1 MTQITRLLSAV
12 LVSTLLGAPL
22 ALAQEP
28 PATEPPM
35 EEQPPQE
42 EQPPAEEPPAAP
54 EQTETAP
61 EPEPPAAMTPS
72 PMSTTEAYER
82 GLRAYRNRNFSQ
94 ALQEF
99 GLVLQAEPDRAD
111 VHYLVGY
118 SHYIL
123 KHFQDSL
130 DAFRLAFELHPELD
144 PRGMFQP
151 RFRTEGS

>member
-28 PATEPPM
+28 PAPQEEAPP
-35 EEQPPQE
+35 EPPQE
-42 EQPPAEEPPAAP
+42 EEPSA
-54 EQTETAP
+54 AP
-61 EPEPPAAMTPS
+61 EPEPAAAAPS
-72 PMSTTEAYER
+72 QMNASAAYDR
-82 GLRAYRNRNFSQ
+82 GLSAYRNRNFSQ

-99 GLVLQAEPDRAD
+99 GVVLQAEPDRAD
-111 VHYLVGY
+111 VHYLMGY

-130 DAFRLAFELHPELD
+130 DAFRLAFELNPEFD
-144 PRGMFQP
+144 PRGIYQP
-151 RFRTEGS
+151 GFRSGDS

>member
-1 MTQITRLLSAV
+1 MTQMTRLLPAV

-28 PATEPPM
+28 PATEPPT

-42 EQPPAEEPPAAP
+42 EEPPAAP

-61 EPEPPAAMTPS
+61 APEPPPAATSS
-72 PMSTTEAYER
+72 PMVDTEAYDR

-111 VHYLVGY
+111 VHYLMGY

-144 PRGMFQP
+144 PRGIYQP
-151 RFRTEGS
+151 QFRTEGS

>member
-28 PATEPPM
+28 PAPPADEPPM
-35 EEQPPQE
+35 EEQPPPQE
-42 EQPPAEEPPAAP
+42 EEPPAAP
-54 EQTETAP
+54 EQTEAP
-61 EPEPPAAMTPS
+61 APEPPAAATAS
-72 PMSTTEAYER
+72 PVAATDAYDR

-99 GLVLQAEPDRAD
+99 GVVLQAEPDRAD
-111 VHYLVGY
+111 VHYLMGY

-130 DAFRLAFELHPELD
+130 DAFRLAFELNPEFD
-144 PRGMFQP
+144 PRGIYQP
-151 RFRTEGS
+151 GFRSGDS

>member
-28 PATEPPM
+28 PAVEPPT
-35 EEQPPQE
+35 E
-42 EQPPAEEPPAAP
+42 EEPPAAP

-61 EPEPPAAMTPS
+61 APEPPAAATPS
-72 PMSTTEAYER
+72 PMAATEAYDR
-82 GLRAYRNRNFSQ
+82 GLSAYRNRNFSQ

-111 VHYLVGY
+111 VHYLMGY
-118 SHYIL
+118 SLYIL
-123 KHFQDSL
+123 KHFQGSL

-144 PRGMFQP
+144 PRGIYQA
-151 RFRTEGS
+151 RFRSGS